1 MRGQYRI
8 VALLSTRPKT
18 LTREYNQKEIPSCLT
33 RERLATM
40 TTPTKQQQG
49 PTSAQHQEFSLERI
63 SRLVADLEQELAKA
77 PGDVPRVQDL
87 KEEIQTLK
95 QVLASSDENEV
106 RIDENL
112 HAIRNALQD
121 VTARVEGEVLKDTP
135 YIAEIG
141 RILGLV

>member
-1 MRGQYRI
+1 
-8 VALLSTRPKT
+8 
-18 LTREYNQKEIPSCLT
+18 
-33 RERLATM
+33 M
-40 TTPTKQQQG
+40 TTPTKQQPG
-49 PTSAQHQEFSLERI
+49 PTTAQHQEFSLERI

-77 PGDVPRVQDL
+77 PGDVPHVQDL

-112 HAIRNALQD
+112 HAIRNALQN